1 MKKLF
6 FKVAIL
12 FFMLMFSSP
21 SFAEWTK
28 VTVST
33 DGSEFFVDFERVRKH
48 GGSVY
53 FWGLDNFLVPDR
65 DGDLSVIKYQQV
77 DCDLLRR
84 KLLSGFAYKR
94 PMATGIRSSSY
105 NFKSPEWDYPPPKSA
120 LESVLQAVCSK

>member
-53 FWGLDNFLVPDR
+53 FWW
-65 DGDLSVIKYQQV
+65 
-77 DCDLLRR
+77 
-84 KLLSGFAYKR
+84 
-94 PMATGIRSSSY
+94 SY
-105 NFKSPEWDYPPPKSA
+105 CFGE
-120 LESVLQAVCSK
+120 LQT